1 MIEIICLFITILA
14 TISASVL
21 CFAFAYDIISNHFK
35 ER

>member
-1 MIEIICLFITILA
+1 MIENICLFITILA
-14 TISASVL
+14 TISVSVL